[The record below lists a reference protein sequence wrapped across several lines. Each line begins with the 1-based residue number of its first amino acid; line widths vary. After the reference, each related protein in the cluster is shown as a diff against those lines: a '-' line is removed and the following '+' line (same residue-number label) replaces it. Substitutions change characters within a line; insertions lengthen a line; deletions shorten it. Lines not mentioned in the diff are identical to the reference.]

1 MCKLGFKL
9 HDIIMCKEA
18 SVTLKIIK
26 VFPNKKIL
34 LKYPVLNYQI
44 DLYFSE
50 HKLEKIKEKK
60 K

>member
-1 MCKLGFKL
+1 
-9 HDIIMCKEA
+9 MCKEA

-26 VFPNKKIL
+26 VLPNKKIL
-34 LKYPVLNYQI
+34 LQHPVLYYQV

-50 HKLEKIKEKK
+50 HKLEKMKEKK